1 MDEEIKNIINE
12 YKYGKINFV
21 KALSKLVEIG
31 ISKKQSEILLT
42 KISRDNI
49 IFISD
54 YMTKVDKKNI
64 TQIKK
69 NDDYLFPINYDD
81 SDEYHPDEYFFDIE
95 FEEWIT
101 IFLFYKN

>member
-69 NDDYLFPINYDD
+69 NDDYLFQINYDD

-95 FEEWIT
+95 FEE
-101 IFLFYKN
+101 